1 MDEGTKIAAIV
12 AVTLLLITGAAF
24 ASCNYQAAID
34 SRAPVVETCI
44 KHPATR
50 PPFRGMSQ

>member
-1 MDEGTKIAAIV
+1 MDDGVKIAAIV
-12 AVTLLLITGAAF
+12 AGALLLIVGGGF

-50 PPFRGMSQ
+50 PPFRGVGQ